1 MNTEHADPG
10 ERLSLGQRLAGA
22 LAIGLLA
29 GAFFGAFGVAWA
41 ARPQL
46 PPQHVTADAQSGPFS
61 LASVSD
67 AVAGHYQHAAANH
80 DVYRQVTCYCGCESF
95 ADHAGLSD
103 CFVDPVTSDWDLH
116 AAGCGVCLDEAAEVR
131 RLLARGHEPGEI
143 AEVIDAQFGPAASP
157 AATT

>member
-95 ADHAGLSD
+95 ADHAGGLLRRSRHIRLG
-103 CFVDPVTSDWDLH
+103 PPR
-116 AAGCGVCLDEAAEVR
+116 GGVR
-131 RLLARGHEPGEI
+131 RLPRRGRRS
-143 AEVIDAQFGPAASP
+143 ASTP
-157 AATT
+157 RPRP